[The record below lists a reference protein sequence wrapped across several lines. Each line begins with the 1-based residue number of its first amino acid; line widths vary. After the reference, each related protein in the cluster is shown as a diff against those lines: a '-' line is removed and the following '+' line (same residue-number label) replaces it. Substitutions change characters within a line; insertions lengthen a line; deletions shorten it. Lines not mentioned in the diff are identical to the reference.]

1 MAVGE
6 LISAAVGVLILI
18 IVAYVLV
25 GSTLSTAV
33 MVANAQKDLTLQDEA
48 RIRTSIAI
56 TSREIYENGGENG
69 GIIDFNVTNSGTEV
83 IADFIHM
90 DILSSN
96 GSYDL
101 QYYLYDP
108 TRSGAPGTWS
118 VNGFDPVTSSYAGEL
133 DPGQT
138 MLCNATYTGNPPTW
152 FQITTGNGVYASAFI

>member
-1 MAVGE
+1 MAAGE
-6 LISAAVGVLILI
+6 LIGAAIGALILVI
-18 IVAYVLV
+18 IAYVLV
-25 GSTLSTAV
+25 GSVLSTAV
-33 MVANAQKDLTLQDEA
+33 TVANAQKDLTLQDEA
-48 RIRTSIAI
+48 RLGTRISI
-56 TSREIYENGGENG
+56 TSKEIQGDNISFSVSN
-69 GIIDFNVTNSGTEV
+69 NGTEV
-83 IADFIHM
+83 INDFTHM

-96 GSYDL
+96 SSYDL

-138 MLCNATYTGNPPTW
+138 MSCNATYTGNPPTW